1 MATTDSLQQ
10 IAQVHSVSLP
20 SLYRILRREPAVAAA
35 RNDRH
40 RDMRRQRFIDELRAM
55 PPRRAQDYMW
65 LYRNDRAW
73 LDQQTALQLERP
85 SKSAQWRVDWNKRD
99 IKLTQAVRHWAMVF
113 YATIPPIR
121 VSKTLVARSTGMQTT
136 IEKYASRLPLTVA
149 AIAQATESVEDFQCR
164 RLERAGEELMAFG
177 QPLLPWEI
185 LRIAG
190 VKPPLLPAVVRTL
203 AKITGS

>member
-1 MATTDSLQQ
+1 
-10 IAQVHSVSLP
+10 
-20 SLYRILRREPAVAAA
+20 
-35 RNDRH
+35 
-40 RDMRRQRFIDELRAM
+40 
-55 PPRRAQDYMW
+55 MW

-190 VKPPLLPAVVRTL
+190 VKPPFATSRSTNVSQNHRKLNPLRAICSELNRAPKAQGRNSNRFPVSALPVLVHAFCPV
-203 AKITGS
+203 